1 MSETLPRASLLR
13 WGVRLGT
20 WAFMFLFCLGLHF
33 GLSWA
38 QSVISPAARKKEAI
52 AVYTAHRPKQRVLGG
67 IALAR
72 PYGWFFK
79 VSGPDELVAPQKEAL
94 ETFLKS
100 VKFGSKPDSDPT
112 WTLPEGWKQLEGHQ

>member
-1 MSETLPRASLLR
+1 MAETLPKASLLR

-38 QSVISPAARKKEAI
+38 QNIISPAARKKEAI
-52 AVYTAHRPKQRVLGG
+52 AVYTAQRPKQRVLGA
-67 IALAR
+67 IAIAR

-79 VSGPDELVAPQKEAL
+79 VSGPEELVAPQKEAF
-94 ETFLKS
+94 TKF
-100 VKFGSKPDSDPT
+100 VKEAKY
-112 WTLPEGWKQLEGHQ
+112 